1 MKSTYRN
8 RLYAAAAL
16 FFLTVLVFWNIRNN
30 EFVSIDTPL
39 YILDN
44 PHVLAGLSI
53 PGLKWAF
60 TTTYAGFWHPLT
72 WLSHM
77 ADCEI
82 FGLWAGGHHL
92 TSLFIHAASVL
103 ILFFVLFGLTGAF
116 WPSFFTAGLFA
127 WHPLRVETVAWAAD
141 RKDVLSGVF
150 FMLTLWIYSFYARSK
165 SLKTYGLLLLSF
177 VLGLMAK
184 PMLVTLP
191 CVLLL
196 LDYWPLGRYYE
207 ESEGGKNR
215 FSLSKTRFLILEKI
229 PLFALAFA
237 ASFLA
242 YFAEHRFGAVMTLE
256 SFPLKV
262 RIANALTSYWDYL
275 GKFILPANLSVFYP
289 YDETIAF
296 WKVAASVVG
305 LLGVTV
311 LFCLRAKKSP
321 YLIAGWLWYLVT
333 LLPVIG
339 IVQIGEHAMA
349 DRYTYIPMIGIFV
362 ILAWGID
369 EVVQHR
375 PQLKKTLFFCA
386 GLLLFSC
393 MLLSRHQAAVWK
405 DSLTLFEHAV
415 KVTKRNYLAH
425 DNLGI
430 ELMKAGKFEEAF
442 SHFSRSLKIKPD
454 NVQTHYNMGVAKI
467 LEGKPEEAIKHYN
480 DALALKPD
488 DVRSLNN
495 LGLVLAQMQRIDEA
509 LALFSKAVAI
519 KPDFPDTHFN
529 LGVTLLQAGKLPE
542 ALTHLKK
549 AVSLEPDFVKAR
561 YVLGI
566 AYLNA
571 GDMKSAAAQH
581 EILKSLSP
589 QWAAALFDKF
599 PKEN

>member
-1 MKSTYRN
+1 MKPTYRN
-8 RLYAAAAL
+8 RLIAAFVL
-16 FFLTVLVFWNIRNN
+16 FFLTVLVFWNVLNN

-44 PHVLAGLSI
+44 PHVLAGLSGA
-53 PGLKWAF
+53 GLQWAF

-77 ADCEI
+77 ADCEMY
-82 FGLWAGGHHL
+82 GLWAGGHHL
-92 TSLFIHAASVL
+92 TSLFLHVISVL
-103 ILFFVLFGLTGAF
+103 ILFFVLYRLTGAF
-116 WPSFFTAGLFA
+116 WPSFFAAGLFA

-150 FMLTLWIYSFYARSK
+150 FMITLWIYSQYARSP
-165 SLKTYGLLLLSF
+165 SVKTYGLLFLSF
-177 VLGLMAK
+177 ALGLTAK

-191 CVLLL
+191 CVLFF
-196 LDYWPLGRYYE
+196 LDFWPLGRFYE
-207 ESEGGKNR
+207 GSENGRKR
-215 FSLSKTRFLILEKI
+215 FSFSKIRFLILEKI
-229 PLFALAFA
+229 PLFGLAFA

-305 LLGVTV
+305 LLGITI
-311 LFCLRAKKSP
+311 LFCLRARKSP
-321 YLIAGWLWYLVT
+321 YLITGWLWYLVT

-349 DRYTYIPMIGIFV
+349 DRYTYIPLIGIFV
-362 ILAWGID
+362 ILAWGMD
-369 EVVQHR
+369 EALQRR
-375 PQLKKTLFFCA
+375 PQLKKILFFCA
-386 GLLLFSC
+386 GLLLVSC
-393 MLLSRHQAAVWK
+393 MLLSRHQATVWK
-405 DSLTLFEHAV
+405 DSRTLFEHAV
-415 KVTKRNYLAH
+415 EVTKRNYLAH
-425 DNLGI
+425 NNLGV
-430 ELMKAGKFEEAF
+430 ELMQAGKLKEAF
-442 SHFSRSLKIKPD
+442 GHFSESLKIKPD
-454 NVQTHYNMGVAKI
+454 NVQTHYNMGVAKTV
-467 LEGKPEEAIKHYN
+467 ERKPEEAIKHYK
-480 DALALKPD
+480 DALSLKPD

-495 LGLVLAQMQRIDEA
+495 LGLVLSQMQRPEEA
-509 LALFSKAVAI
+509 LALFSKAVEI

-529 LGVTLLQAGKLPE
+529 LGVILLQTGKQKE
-542 ALTHLKK
+542 ALAHLQK
-549 AVSLEPDFVKAR
+549 AVSLKPDFAKAR

-566 AYLNA
+566 TYLNA
-571 GDMKSAAAQH
+571 GDMKSAVEQH
-581 EILKSLSP
+581 EILKKLTP

-599 PKEN
+599 PKGN